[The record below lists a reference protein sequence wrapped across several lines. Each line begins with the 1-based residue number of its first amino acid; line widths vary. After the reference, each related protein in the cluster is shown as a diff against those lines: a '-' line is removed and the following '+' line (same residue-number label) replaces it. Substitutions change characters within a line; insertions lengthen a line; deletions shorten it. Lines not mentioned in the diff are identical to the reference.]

1 MLVKVPKPGGNPRSH
16 PRRRTAR
23 PTTWETSPRVKEVID
38 SRPTL
43 STPQGII
50 PSPAWRLATIPA
62 ENKKR
67 PTKREGIRAR
77 KDIQFLVRLPAIDPP
92 PDDGVEY
99 HPLLLKT
106 GLNPSFTY
114 AVNI

>member
-1 MLVKVPKPGGNPRSH
+1 
-16 PRRRTAR
+16 
-23 PTTWETSPRVKEVID
+23 
-38 SRPTL
+38 
-43 STPQGII
+43 
-50 PSPAWRLATIPA
+50 LATIPA

-77 KDIQFLVRLPAIDPP
+77 KAIQFLVRLLAIDPP

-99 HPLLLKT
+99 PTVLLKT
-106 GLNPSFTY
+106 GLNPSFMY